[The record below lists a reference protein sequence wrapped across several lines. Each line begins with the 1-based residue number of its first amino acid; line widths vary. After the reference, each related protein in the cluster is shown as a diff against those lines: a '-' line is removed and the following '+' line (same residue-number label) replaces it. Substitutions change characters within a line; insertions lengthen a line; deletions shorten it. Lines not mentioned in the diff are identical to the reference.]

1 MINKLFYIDELSSTY
16 KTYADLVDEI
26 NKNEIKTKI
35 VSSSKSYD
43 IFVDLLTA
51 VVHNQT
57 VYLIDSL
64 VENEVVFDE
73 NIESTSQVI
82 KTNID
87 LNSLLNSL
95 NSENSSKI
103 ILFTSGTTSKPKQVA
118 HNLKSLTRFVKT
130 GEKYK
135 DHVWGL
141 TYNPVHIAALQVFFQ
156 AIYNLN
162 TIVYLYRY
170 SNNDIIELIE
180 KYKITHISATP
191 TFYKLLLPSTKKIEH
206 VQSLT
211 FGGEK
216 FDQNVVDKIK
226 PLFPNAKIKNIYAS
240 TEIGSLFIS
249 DSEIYEVPE
258 SISKYVKIYDNHL
271 FVHKS
276 LLEHNFLHKDSQIN
290 EWFETGDLVD
300 IINENPL
307 KFKFVG
313 RTDDI
318 VKIGGFRVNLI
329 EVEQTIEQHPN
340 VTKARVYT
348 KSNSLTGYI
357 LLADVMTNGIIT
369 EKEIVNYLKEKLP
382 EYKIPRIITIVETI
396 EVTKTGKVKRK

>member
-1 MINKLFYIDELSSTY
+1 MNNKLFYIDELNSTY
-16 KTYADLVDEI
+16 KTYADLVDDI

-51 VVHNQT
+51 VVYNQT
-57 VYLIDSL
+57 VYLVDSL
-64 VENEVVFDE
+64 IENEVIIDE
-73 NIESTSQVI
+73 NSASTLQVT
-82 KTNID
+82 KTKID
-87 LNSLLNSL
+87 LNSLQNTLK
-95 NSENSSKI
+95 SENSAKI
-103 ILFTSGTTSKPKQVA
+103 ILFTSGTTGKPKQVA
-118 HNLKSLTRFVKT
+118 HNIKSLTRFVKT

-135 DHVWGL
+135 DHIWGL

-170 SNNDIIELIE
+170 SNDDIIELIE

-206 VQSLT
+206 VKSLT

-226 PLFPNAKIKNIYAS
+226 ALFPNAKIKNIYAS

-258 SISKYVKIYDNHL
+258 TIRKYVKISDNHL

-276 LLEHNFLHKDSQIN
+276 LLEHNFLLKESENN

-300 IINENPL
+300 LINENPL

-318 VKIGGFRVNLI
+318 VKIGGYRVNLI
-329 EVEQTIEQHPN
+329 EVERAIEQHPN

-348 KSNSLTGYI
+348 KSNSLTGHI
-357 LLADVMTNGIIT
+357 LLADVMTNGIVT
-369 EKEIVNYLKEKLP
+369 EKDIVNFLKEKLP
-382 EYKIPRIITIVETI
+382 EYKIPRIINIVENI
-396 EVTKTGKVKRK
+396 EITRTGKVKRI